1 MERPET
7 SEYATFYAGYVE
19 KVPETDILAV
29 LSNQAAEIRELAG
42 GLDEERGSYSYAE
55 GKWSINE
62 LLAHMTDAERVFGYR
77 AFRIAHGDQTP
88 LASFDQDTYVAN
100 GRANERLIESLINEF
115 RLVRESNIL
124 VFERLKDEEW
134 MRTGI
139 ASDWPVTVRAL
150 AFIMAGHARHH
161 LAILRERY
169 LS

>member
-7 SEYATFYAGYVE
+7 SDYAAFYSGYVE
-19 KVPETDILAV
+19 KVPENDILAV
-29 LSNQAAEIRELAG
+29 LSNQAAEIRKLAD

-100 GRANERLIESLINEF
+100 GRANERSTADLVTEF
-115 RLVRESNIL
+115 SVVRESNLL
-124 VFERLKDEEW
+124 VFGRLNDDEW
-134 MRTGI
+134 MRTGT
-139 ASDWPVTVRAL
+139 ASDAAVSVRAL